1 MPDAAEIIKYAPLMN
16 VILLLPLAVALIIL
30 TLRKVLGERV
40 CIFLSLASAAICLL
54 CAIAN
59 LGVVG
64 SETFRVLPFLVLDGG
79 KTLDI
84 GIDVLHDRQ
93 SAGMMFIVTLI
104 GFLVQVFSLKYM
116 EEDDARPRYFGAL
129 SLFMFSMTGIVL
141 ADNLIM
147 MFVFWELVG
156 LSSWLLIGHWFAK
169 PSAAE
174 ASKKAFLTNR
184 IGDFGFMIGIL
195 LLFGANHGDVSF
207 GILQS
212 DGSFSGLKGS
222 LIAGPLHGLKAS
234 DPWLLTAAVLCLFM
248 GAVGK
253 SAQVPLHVWLP
264 DAMEGP
270 TPVSALI
277 HAATMVAAGVYMMVR
292 IAFLVAE
299 SETAAMWIAGVGGVT
314 ALMAALMATQQGD
327 IKRILAYST
336 LSQLGYM
343 VMAVGLVGMT
353 GQALQGGGHPAMF
366 HLYTHAFFKAMLFL
380 GAGAVIYACHHEQDI
395 WKMGGL
401 AKHMPATTATFAI
414 GTAAL
419 IGVPGLSGFFS
430 KEAILDLAWG
440 ECKWL
445 FAIGAFTALLTAFY
459 MTRLFVVAFLGKGRS
474 EHAGH
479 AVEVRLRMLVPLVL
493 LAIFSI
499 ASAYPVLAGLLKAMI
514 VHSHS
519 DAHKTVMAISLV
531 ALVLGAGS
539 AFLLYRG
546 KDQDPLNIKIFA
558 RKFYIDEIYGG
569 LVKVFQDGLAWL
581 VNALEQILV
590 DGLVARLPAA
600 LAAKVGEKA
609 RALQAGHLQGYTFLL
624 GAGVL
629 LAIYVIV
636 FVLPGQ
642 GH

>member
-1 MPDAAEIIKYAPLMN
+1 MLDQTELVTKAAPLMN
-16 VILLLPLAVALIIL
+16 ILLFLPLAVALVIL
-30 TLRKVLGERV
+30 LGRKVLGESV
-40 CIFLSLASAAICLL
+40 CVALSVGSAFICLI
-54 CAIAN
+54 CAVVN

-64 SETFRVLPFLVLDGG
+64 SETFRLLPFLVLDEGR
-79 KTLDI
+79 LLNI
-84 GIDVLHDRQ
+84 GIDVLHDKQ
-93 SAGMMFIVTLI
+93 SAGMMFIVCLI
-104 GFLVQVFSLKYM
+104 GFLVQLFSLKYM
-116 EEDDARPRYFGAL
+116 EKDEARPRYFGAL

-156 LSSWLLIGHWFAK
+156 LSSFLLIGHWFQK

-195 LLFGANHGDVSF
+195 LLFGANHGDVTF
-207 GILQS
+207 AGLQE
-212 DGSFSGLKGS
+212 S
-222 LIAGPLHGLKAS
+222 LAVGPLHHLGEAQ
-234 DPWLLTAAVLCLFM
+234 PWLITAAVLCLFM

-292 IAFLVAE
+292 IAFLVAG
-299 SETAAMWIAGVGGVT
+299 SETAAMWIAGIGGVT

-353 GQALQGGGHPAMF
+353 GEALSGGGHPAMF

-401 AKHMPATTATFAI
+401 AKHMPLTTVTFAI

-419 IGVPGLSGFFS
+419 MGVPFLSGFYS
-430 KEAILDLAWG
+430 KEAILGLAYE
-440 ECKWL
+440 ECGWL
-445 FAIGAFTALLTAFY
+445 FALGAFTALLTAFY
-459 MTRLFVVAFLGKGRS
+459 MTRLFVIAFLGKARS
-474 EHAGH
+474 DSAKHAM
-479 AVEVRLRMLVPLVL
+479 EVNLLMLIPLAL
-493 LAIFSI
+493 LAILSI
-499 ASAYPVLAGLLKAMI
+499 TSGYHFISGRLKAMA
-514 VHSHS
+514 VHGHGEG
-519 DAHKTVMAISLV
+519 HYTVMAISILAVIVGVV
-531 ALVLGAGS
+531 AAVV
-539 AFLLYRG
+539 LYRG
-546 KDQDPLNIKIFA
+546 KDKDPLNIKVFA
-558 RKFYIDEIYGG
+558 NKFYIDEIYAG
-569 LVKVFQDGLAWL
+569 LIKVFQDGLAWL
-581 VNALEQILV
+581 VTGVERIVV

-600 LAAKVGEKA
+600 LAAKIGERA
-609 RALQAGHLQGYTFLL
+609 RALQGGQLQSYTFLL